1 MAVLTIKDVLEHAER
16 FEQMLADYY
25 AGVRDRS
32 TREGVRLLTDY
43 MSRHRKHIGQALER
57 LSPQQVARICAAPL
71 RYEPQAADCRCFEGM
86 ELPSDATAAD
96 VLEAA
101 LTFDECLVRLFRQVI
116 QQPVDEEIKELFE
129 SLLRAEQRDQ
139 IELKKIRAM
148 DYF

>member
-1 MAVLTIKDVLEHAER
+1 MCRRSVSVCH
-16 FEQMLADYY
+16 YY
-25 AGVRDRS
+25 AGVRDHS

-43 MSRHRKHIGQALER
+43 MSRHCERIGQALEK
-57 LSPQQVARICAAPL
+57 LSCEQVARICAAPL

-86 ELPSDATAAD
+86 ELPPDAPAAD

-116 QQPVDEEIKELFE
+116 RQPVDEEVKDLFD
-129 SLLRAEQRDQ
+129 SLVRTEERDE
-139 IELKKIRAM
+139 IELKKIKAM